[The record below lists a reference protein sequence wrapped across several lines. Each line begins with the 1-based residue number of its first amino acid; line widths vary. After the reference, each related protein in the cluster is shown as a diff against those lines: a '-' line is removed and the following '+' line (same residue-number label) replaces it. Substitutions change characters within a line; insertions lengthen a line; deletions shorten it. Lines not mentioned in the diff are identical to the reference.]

1 MQILVWACAC
11 CVLCSIKSLE
21 ASAAPAVRSK
31 ESRTG
36 HVGRE
41 AGAGQ
46 FTQCLEAILKTE
58 FYSEWDGQLLE
69 SSEQRNDMNHLTF
82 YEDPSGHWV
91 EP

>member
-1 MQILVWACAC
+1 MQILRWARDCS
-11 CVLCSIKSLE
+11 VLCSRKSLE

-36 HVGRE
+36 HVGGKAAR
-41 AGAGQ
+41 GQ
-46 FTQCLEAILKTE
+46 VTQDLKAILKTE

-82 YEDPSGHWV
+82 YEAPSGHWV